1 MTSLDQVIMAHLA
14 DADIETVKLKDE
26 LINVP

>member
-14 DADIETVKLKDE
+14 DAAIKTIKLKDD